1 MAGTGISM
9 TGVGVRLLLAIV
21 LVFGTFNPSGYSLY
35 HWLAGAPVGITP
47 GKLLAFLLLL
57 IGWFVCV
64 RTALISMGW
73 VGMVLGA
80 GFLATV
86 VWLLTD
92 RGLISMS
99 GTAIVWL
106 SLLVVGVLLGT
117 GLSWSH
123 LRARAT
129 GQIEVQ

>member
-1 MAGTGISM
+1 MAGSGISM
-9 TGVGVRLLLAIV
+9 TGIGVRLLLAIL
-21 LVFGTFNPSGYSLY
+21 LVFGTFNPSGYSIY
-35 HWLAGAPVGITP
+35 HWLAGDPIGVTP
-47 GKLLAFLLLL
+47 GKVLAFLLLV

-73 VGMVLGA
+73 VGMTLGA
-80 GFLATV
+80 CFLAAV

-106 SLLVVGVLLGT
+106 SLLVIGVLLGT
-117 GLSWSH
+117 GLSWSL
-123 LRARAT
+123 LRAKAT
-129 GQIEVQ
+129 GQLEVQ

>member
-1 MAGTGISM
+1 MAGSGISM
-9 TGVGVRLLLAIV
+9 TGIGVRLLLAIL
-21 LVFGTFNPSGYSLY
+21 LVFGTFNPSGYSIY
-35 HWLAGAPVGITP
+35 HWLAGDPIGVTP
-47 GKLLAFLLLL
+47 GKLLAFLLLV

-73 VGMVLGA
+73 VGMTLGA
-80 GFLATV
+80 CFLAAV

-106 SLLVVGVLLGT
+106 SLLVIGVLLGT
-117 GLSWSH
+117 GLSWSL
-123 LRARAT
+123 LRAKAT
-129 GQIEVQ
+129 GQLEVQ